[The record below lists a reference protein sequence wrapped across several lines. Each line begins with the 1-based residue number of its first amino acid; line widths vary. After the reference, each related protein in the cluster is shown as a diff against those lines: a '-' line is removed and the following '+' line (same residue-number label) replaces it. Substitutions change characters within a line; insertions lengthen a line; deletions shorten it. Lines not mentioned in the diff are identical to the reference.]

1 LTVVKRS
8 NSIQVMAEIDLRRV
22 DEREIDTILA
32 DDIQFTGVLTFH
44 EPLMIKGYFRGEI
57 QSTSDL
63 YIGEKALVEA
73 KIHAN
78 RVSNHGHI
86 KGNVTARSK
95 IELFSASRIDG
106 DMTAPIIEMESG
118 AKFNGICS
126 MPEVVT

>member
-1 LTVVKRS
+1 
-8 NSIQVMAEIDLRRV
+8 MAEIDLRQV
-22 DEREIDTILA
+22 DERELDTVLA
-32 DDIQFTGVLTFH
+32 EDIHFTGFLSFT

-63 YIGEKALVEA
+63 YIAENALVEA

-78 RVSNHGHI
+78 RVSNRGHI

-95 IELFSASRIDG
+95 IELFSASRVDG
-106 DMTAPIIEMESG
+106 DLTAPLIEMESG

-126 MPEVVT
+126 MPEKVE

>member
-1 LTVVKRS
+1 
-8 NSIQVMAEIDLRRV
+8 MAEINLRQV
-22 DEREIDTILA
+22 DERELDTILA
-32 DDIQFTGVLTFH
+32 DDIHFTGVMSFN

-78 RVSNHGHI
+78 RVSNRGHI

-95 IELFSASRIDG
+95 VELFSASRIDG
-106 DMTAPIIEMESG
+106 DITSPLIEVESG

-126 MPEVVT
+126 MPEVVS